1 MNPRRALSQSVIF
14 LAVLTASI
22 PLCAQTAPADT
33 PTYRAGLKSIAVPAP
48 DATLIE
54 TGPDYRVLLE
64 NLVPENNRLVAAF
77 VTPDDLTSMKSG
89 DSTSVALNR
98 YALVE
103 ISRRAEFAD
112 IAPEMFKEISTSMA
126 KQFDGDLTAT
136 FKEQEEAINR
146 RLKALSSNPGP
157 ATIDKPTQLGA
168 LFSKP
173 DACAFAMIAPYTSKG
188 KTVRRAMGVIL
199 LRVQTRVLFV
209 YLYTEFKDD
218 SSVAWI
224 RATTEQWADAILKAN
239 QH

>member
-1 MNPRRALSQSVIF
+1 MNPRRAFSQSVILFAF
-14 LAVLTASI
+14 LTSSA
-22 PLCAQTAPADT
+22 PLFTQTAPADA

-48 DATLIE
+48 DAALIE

-64 NLVPENNRLVAAF
+64 NLVPENNRLIAAF

-103 ISRRAEFAD
+103 VSRRAEFSN
-112 IAPEMFKEISTSMA
+112 IAPEMFKEISTAMA

-136 FKEQEEAINR
+136 FKEQQETINR
-146 RLKALSSNPGP
+146 RLKALSSNAVPV
-157 ATIDKPTQLGA
+157 TVDKPTQLGA

-173 DACAFAMIAPYTSKG
+173 DACAFAMIAPYTSKE
-188 KTVRRAMGVIL
+188 KTVRRAMGVLL

-224 RATTEQWADAILKAN
+224 RTTTQQWADAILKAN
-239 QH
+239 QP